1 MSLTIGLDVRDEQMA
16 SVSSLEFVEQYRF
29 VINSMTENITRLFVI
44 LIKNETIDVN
54 VVRYWK

>member
-1 MSLTIGLDVRDEQMA
+1 MSLTIGLDVRNQQMA

-54 VVRYWK
+54 VVCY

>member
-29 VINSMTENITRLFVI
+29 VINSMIENITRLFVI

-54 VVRYWK
+54 VVRY